1 MPIKLNGTTILD
13 ESNYATTSQ
22 LSALESTLKTYTDNK
37 VVNMLKTMNW
47 SSAVEFTLQHNTQSY
62 TVSKDGYVIY
72 TNTNGYTNENTLT
85 IAGKQV
91 GMISTGS
98 SDYSRDSLM
107 TTGTTFQVSSG
118 STISLGTNPASSTLV
133 VKFLF
138 VPFK

>member
-1 MPIKLNGTTILD
+1 MPIQLNGTTIID
-13 ESNYATTSQ
+13 ESNYVTTSQ
-22 LSALESTLKTYTDNK
+22 LSALESTLKTYT
-37 VVNMLKTMNW
+37 
-47 SSAVEFTLQHNTQSY
+47 
-62 TVSKDGYVIY
+62 
-72 TNTNGYTNENTLT
+72 NTNGYTDANTLK

-118 STISLGTNPASSTLV
+118 STISLGTNPASNTLV